1 MGITQHIRRNHIICN
16 IAYNA
21 FHVCFRCFFHLFA
34 DFFIC
39 CICFQSGCQVD
50 YGNVIGRNTER
61 HTCHFAFQ
69 FGDNTA
75 NGFCCPCCGRNDIV
89 EYRTACS
96 PVTSC
101 SGVNCFLFCC
111 CGVDGGHQSLFNAEA
126 LVDDFC
132 QRCQAVCGT
141 GCVGNDV
148 HVWCICIFIYAHNE
162 CRHDIIFGRSCQNH
176 FLRAAYFMQSCFFHC
191 VESAS
196 GFHNIFSTA
205 ICPANQGSI
214 TFTEYMDMLTIY
226 DQFVFANFNIAIK
239 TTENTVVSQL
249 ICHIIQFCI
258 TQVDP
263 AKFKFISSLHQY
275 TKYHSTNSTETVN
288 ANFDCHAI
296 LSFLF
301 RKISIDTLIVAHKI
315 KMSSVFRKVFLFRK
329 YTQIWDILCPIYLLI
344 LDIFC
349 PT

>member
-1 MGITQHIRRNHIICN
+1 
-16 IAYNA
+16 
-21 FHVCFRCFFHLFA
+21 
-34 DFFIC
+34 
-39 CICFQSGCQVD
+39 
-50 YGNVIGRNTER
+50 
-61 HTCHFAFQ
+61 
-69 FGDNTA
+69 
-75 NGFCCPCCGRNDIV
+75 
-89 EYRTACS
+89 
-96 PVTSC
+96 
-101 SGVNCFLFCC
+101 
-111 CGVDGGHQSLFNAEA
+111 
-126 LVDDFC
+126 
-132 QRCQAVCGT
+132 
-141 GCVGNDV
+141 
-148 HVWCICIFIYAHNE
+148 
-162 CRHDIIFGRSCQNH
+162 
-176 FLRAAYFMQSCFFHC
+176 
-191 VESAS
+191 
-196 GFHNIFSTA
+196 
-205 ICPANQGSI
+205 
-214 TFTEYMDMLTIY
+214 MDMLTIY

-263 AKFKFISSLHQY
+263 AKFKFISSLYQY